1 MQDLIYDVAVSADG
15 FICGA
20 DGDVALFPQEGAVVE
35 DYLVRLRSY
44 AVALMGRRTYE
55 FGYAHGLS
63 PGRNPYPWMRSAVVS
78 ATLHLPGDAEVEVW
92 RPDGL
97 AQRVAALKHEA
108 PGPVYL
114 CGGGILAG
122 SLLAQ
127 GLIDR
132 LRLKRAPVLY
142 GAGVPLFGPGAGPLA
157 PSLAAQVVHGDGV
170 VFQDL
175 RLGVA
180 A

>member
-20 DGDVALFPQEGAVVE
+20 DGDVSLFPHEGAVVE
-35 DYLVRLRSY
+35 DYLSRLRGY

-55 FGYAHGLS
+55 FGYAHGLV
-63 PGRNPYPWMRSAVVS
+63 PGANPYPWMRSVVVS
-78 ATLHLPGDAEVEVW
+78 ATLELPDAEVEVW

-97 AQRVAALKHEA
+97 AERVAELKREA

-114 CGGGILAG
+114 CGGGVLAG
-122 SLLAQ
+122 SLLARA
-127 GLIDR
+127 LIDR

-142 GAGVPLFGPGAGPLA
+142 GAGVPLFGPGAGPAA
-157 PSLAAQVVHGDGV
+157 PRLTDQAVHEGGV

-175 RLGVA
+175 RLDRA